1 MRKDCCNNI
10 IRVPSTWPGRAGGN
24 GGRNHQ
30 LWPMLWIESALNI
43 NPGEAHINI
52 KILKHD
58 VLFTIFERIK
68 KNWVKLAVDV
78 RLL

>member
-1 MRKDCCNNI
+1 M
-10 IRVPSTWPGRAGGN
+10 
-24 GGRNHQ
+24 
-30 LWPMLWIESALNI
+30 WPMLWIESALNI

>member
-1 MRKDCCNNI
+1 M
-10 IRVPSTWPGRAGGN
+10 
-24 GGRNHQ
+24 
-30 LWPMLWIESALNI
+30 I
-43 NPGEAHINI
+43 NK
-52 KILKHD
+52 KIFKHD